1 MVICTK
7 DSTKVLKASLSLPEG
22 VRGWWVGRWR
32 PRKLW
37 AGVGQKQV
45 ERGADA
51 DVGEVEKLNS
61 WSETNHGLTFAGL
74 AFFLFDKGC
83 FFLKF

>member
-1 MVICTK
+1 MKVVICTR

-37 AGVGQKQV
+37 AGVGQKRV

-61 WSETNHGLTFAGL
+61 WSETNQSLTFAGL
-74 AFFLFDKGC
+74 AFFPAFR
-83 FFLKF
+83 